1 MKDDRERS
9 RFLDR
14 RSFIQLTGAAVTSA
28 LIGCDRRGPRDAQKV
43 LRWAEGK
50 NEGVE
55 RALFRHTSID
65 RASRSAKLAGE
76 AFPVY
81 YVSKTLPVW
90 DASVRGPWS
99 LEVSGLVRR
108 PLQLSLDDL
117 LKLKQ
122 TRQRVNHYCV
132 EGWTAVAEWSGVRV
146 SELARVAGATPDA
159 KYVDFQSF
167 DDGYHES
174 WDIDSALHRQ
184 TLIAYAMDGRLL
196 APAHGA
202 PARLHSPIKLG
213 YKSTKFLTRV
223 VFMPERNGGYWS
235 DQGYEWYAGT

>member
-1 MKDDRERS
+1 MRNDRDAS

-28 LIGCDRRGPRDAQKV
+28 LLGCDGRGPRDAQRV
-43 LRWAEGK
+43 LRWAEGR

-65 RASRSAKLAGE
+65 RASRNAKFAGDD
-76 AFPVY
+76 FPVY
-81 YVSKTLPVW
+81 FVSKTLPVW
-90 DASVRGPWS
+90 DESVRGPWS

-108 PLQLSLDDL
+108 SLKLSLDDL

-132 EGWTAVAEWSGVRV
+132 EGWTAVADWWGVRV
-146 SELARVAGATPDA
+146 SELARLAGVMPDA

-174 WDIDSALHRQ
+174 WDIDSALHPQ
-184 TLIAYAMDGRLL
+184 TLIAYAMDGKLL

-223 VFMPERNGGYWS
+223 VFMPQRNGGYWS